1 MKDKRKRN
9 YTTLISLT
17 HSDTVK
23 DFLEKLEVEKIEKIR
38 NNMVKKINKQIE
50 KYNLKGMSFYIYLLP
65 FNDVDKDR
73 AKIMEQLLTRI
84 SYKE

>member
-23 DFLEKLEVEKIEKIR
+23 DFLEKLEAEKIEKIR
-38 NNMVKKINKQIE
+38 NNMVKRLIKMRCFAEYKCLGKYCKLIFNPDSEKI
-50 KYNLKGMSFYIYLLP
+50 
-65 FNDVDKDR
+65 
-73 AKIMEQLLTRI
+73 T
-84 SYKE
+84 